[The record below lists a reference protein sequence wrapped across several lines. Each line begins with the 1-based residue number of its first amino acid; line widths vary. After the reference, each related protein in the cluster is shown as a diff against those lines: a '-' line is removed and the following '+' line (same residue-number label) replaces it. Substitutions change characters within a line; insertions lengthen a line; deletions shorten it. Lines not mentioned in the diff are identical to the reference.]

1 MSNVKRPRSDDEI
14 KLNDSIQALI
24 SEFKTKKEMTTNDI
38 GQFLISFIEKSE
50 EMRNVVYDTS
60 FRTAVLEKKVS
71 DLEKMAADDREDI
84 EENSAAIKVVT
95 RDSAKH
101 DKMLDTLEANTIKN
115 EALLHKLEQQTVD
128 NDIFIS
134 GLPFKPDLEAI
145 STAITAKFGIASDT
159 IAHKYSYEFTPLNK
173 QTPQTS
179 SSSATK
185 KSYHH
190 AVISFKDKAT
200 KIRFMAAKKKNGPIK
215 YEELNDDAMTQE
227 QKTTTIRF
235 TNRLSKFNLRVQGV
249 LYAAKDGGKLSTF
262 MLHNGLFRIKR
273 DEKSNWEMIETEAAL
288 APFNTERT
296 SKTS

>member
-1 MSNVKRPRSDDEI
+1 MSMLKRPRTEDEI

-24 SEFKTKKEMTTNDI
+24 SEFKSKKEMTTNDI
-38 GQFLISFIEKSE
+38 GQFLVTFIEKSE

-60 FRTAVLEKKVS
+60 FRTVVLEKKVN
-71 DLEKMAADDREDI
+71 DLEKMAAADREDI

-95 RDSAKH
+95 RDSMENGMK
-101 DKMLDTLEANTIKN
+101 LDTIETNAIKN
-115 EALLHKLEQQTVD
+115 EALLHKLEQQNVD

-145 STAITAKFGIASDT
+145 STAITAKFGIASDM
-159 IAHKYSYEFTPLNK
+159 IAHKYSYEFTPPIKL
-173 QTPQTS
+173 TPQ

-200 KIRFMAAKKKNGPIK
+200 KIKFMAAKKKNGPMK
-215 YEELNDDAMTQE
+215 YEELSDDAMTQE
-227 QKTTTIRF
+227 QRTTTIRI
-235 TNRLSKFNLRVQGV
+235 TNRLSKFNLKVQSM
-249 LYAAKDGGKLSTF
+249 LYAAKDGGKISAF

-273 DEKSNWEMIETEAAL
+273 EEKSNWEMIETEAAL
-288 APFNTERT
+288 TSFNTERI
-296 SKTS
+296 SRKT